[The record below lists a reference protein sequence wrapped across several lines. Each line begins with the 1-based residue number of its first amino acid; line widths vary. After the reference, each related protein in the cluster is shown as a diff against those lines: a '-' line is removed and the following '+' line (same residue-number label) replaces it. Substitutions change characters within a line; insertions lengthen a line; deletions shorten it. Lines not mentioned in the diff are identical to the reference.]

1 MHYYYIHRH
10 LNVQVSSTI
19 NRRALCSNFIKQ
31 SYSKYL
37 KQSPLLHFSNQF
49 LEIMGAQSHVL
60 EITSSVSAEKIFKGI
75 VLEVD
80 TVLPK
85 AAPGAYKNVEIVGDG
100 GAGTIRNITLADGKF
115 YIQSFCIL
123 FAVFIILQ
131 DRLFIF
137 RVMYLKWILLFS
149 RLINI

>member
-1 MHYYYIHRH
+1 
-10 LNVQVSSTI
+10 
-19 NRRALCSNFIKQ
+19 
-31 SYSKYL
+31 
-37 KQSPLLHFSNQF
+37 
-49 LEIMGAQSHVL
+49 MGAQSHVL
-60 EITSSVSAEKIFKGI
+60 EITSTVSAEKIFKGV